1 MVPFPLSSRKEQKNK
16 EKAIF
21 LNLYCNSR
29 MSWCNFYA
37 GNFDMQMLKCDVCL
51 EWLHRKCER
60 IPDIPFSSN
69 VNWEC
74 HKCKEIS

>member
-1 MVPFPLSSRKEQKNK
+1 
-16 EKAIF
+16 
-21 LNLYCNSR
+21 
-29 MSWCNFYA
+29 MSWCNFDA

-60 IPDIPFSSN
+60 LPDIPFSSN